1 MVTTFPGLTYIIK
14 GVSCLRNWD
23 SSLVGSI
30 TRQFGAEALNDSFTT
45 FLIHCGKYK
54 LSSYLIK
61 PNKLIDCM
69 SRRDS

>member
-30 TRQFGAEALNDSFTT
+30 TRQFGTEALNDSFAT
-45 FLIHCGKYK
+45 FLIHFKF